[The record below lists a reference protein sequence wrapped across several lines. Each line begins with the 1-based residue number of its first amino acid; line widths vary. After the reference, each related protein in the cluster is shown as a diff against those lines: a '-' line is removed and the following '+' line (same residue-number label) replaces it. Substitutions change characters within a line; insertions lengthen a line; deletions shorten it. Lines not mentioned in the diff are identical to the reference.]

1 MKFLKDNIK
10 KDGKIITGDIDG
22 KRKNI
27 TIARLKPIEIRVQ
40 KSQSPKLQES
50 ARGKIQNALQDIRA
64 VVEIQKQR

>member
-10 KDGKIITGDIDG
+10 KDGKIITGGIDV

-27 TIARLKPIEIRVQ
+27 IVAGLKPIEIGVQ
-40 KSQSPKLQES
+40 KSQSQKLQES